1 MLDAWDEMD
10 WGENEKKK
18 KIGDKMRVI

>member
-18 KIGDKMRVI
+18 FGDKMRVI